1 MAIEQLRTASGA
13 LMEGP
18 LLITPQVFGD
28 DRGFFYESW
37 NQRRF
42 DEAVGVSVFFAQ
54 DTHSRSSRGVLRGL
68 HYQLEQL
75 AQPLEKSGY
84 GTYLMQLLTTLHEG

>member
-1 MAIEQLRTASGA
+1 MPIEQLRTASGA

-42 DEAVGVSVFFAQ
+42 DEAVGASVCFVQ
-54 DTHSRSSRGVLRGL
+54 DNHSRSSRG
-68 HYQLEQL
+68 
-75 AQPLEKSGY
+75 PLCQES
-84 GTYLMQLLTTLHEG
+84 

>member
-1 MAIEQLRTASGA
+1 MQVEQLHTSSGQLVA
-13 LMEGP
+13 GP

-42 DEAVGVSVFFAQ
+42 DEAVGAPYHLCAGQPFALLP
-54 DTHSRSSRGVLRGL
+54 RGIARPALPAGARTPGKTGAL
-68 HYQLEQL
+68 
-75 AQPLEKSGY
+75 PG
-84 GTYLMQLLTTLHEG
+84 GCDF